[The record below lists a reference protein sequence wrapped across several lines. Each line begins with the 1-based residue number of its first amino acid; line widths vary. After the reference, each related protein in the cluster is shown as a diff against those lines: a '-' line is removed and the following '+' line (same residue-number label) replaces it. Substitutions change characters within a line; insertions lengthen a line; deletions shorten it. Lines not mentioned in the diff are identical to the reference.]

1 MAKKTRC
8 FSYGG
13 SATDIAGNLA
23 SPGLYDNDRGM
34 SIGLSGAKH
43 IASTDANNA
52 TPADPMQQYVGMKVT
67 NSPSSQSRRDASPL
81 ARLDQEIAMGNAM
94 GELSN
99 TERYQLSNPDNE
111 AYTVGAQPGGR
122 RKGNPQMDIS
132 MAPGSSAAASQS
144 AQRIGIMQ
152 SLRDKLA
159 DQPLYAGYAGG
170 GEVKETAEQVMARMA
185 AKYGTGGA
193 TPAAPVAAPAPKV
206 QAQATQQAAKT
217 VGGVYGALKN
227 RGAQIDAAVNGY
239 TNGGKIKGP
248 GTPTSDSIQAKVTD
262 TGEPIAVSTGE
273 RIVSKDQDTLLQKI
287 AAGMGYDSLDAMLEA
302 GTGKPV
308 GPTIKAGMKHAF
320 NGALLEQPREPVR
333 IPPALISNGKIFDN
347 ANVRGPASGQIPP
360 KADIAVLQ
368 ERQQKAQ
375 VASALP
381 SPTPAVTVAQ
391 PQSSNTDAS
400 NITESPGDN
409 HGAETR
415 FTANEQ
421 QIAAPSGAIQG
432 KSSVDATKLAAPDG
446 GGYITNGAG
455 KAMKIEANG
464 GAWEDTKQ
472 YKDAITQN
480 VKDKELLAQ
489 MQRDRLQ
496 RDMGADI
503 TSQGTRIAAQQ
514 QLAQMDK
521 DQAMQLLAQRGQRE
535 DAMSGLD
542 QQLKGQQIAQLAD
555 NNALQKKVMAG
566 DAAAIEM
573 WNRLHPKSADQL
585 ISVPDGEDVDS
596 MGNVVRRPN
605 RLVNART
612 GMELPRGG
620 GQQPAIKAGEVRDG
634 YKFKGGNPADKAN
647 WEKA

>member
-67 NSPSSQSRRDASPL
+67 NSPSSQSRRDASPI

-99 TERYQLSNPDNE
+99 TDRYQLANPGNQP
-111 AYTVGAQPGGR
+111 YTIGQPQGR
-122 RKGNPQMDIS
+122 GRGVQPPLVS
-132 MAPGSSAAASQS
+132 AAPGSSADASMRNQQTS
-144 AQRIGIMQ
+144 IMS

-159 DQPLYAGYAGG
+159 AQPLYAGYSNGG
-170 GEVKETAEQVMARMA
+170 IIGKLREAI
-185 AKYGTGGA
+185 TGGKSQEPPPK
-193 TPAAPVAAPAPKV
+193 TNNTIGIRGYSDDNPQPAFA
-206 QAQATQQAAKT
+206 
-217 VGGVYGALKN
+217 
-227 RGAQIDAAVNGY
+227 
-239 TNGGKIKGP
+239 NGGKIKGP
-248 GTPTSDSIQAKVTD
+248 GTPTSDSIQAEVEE

-273 RIVSKDQDTLLQKI
+273 RIVSKAQDALLQKI
-287 AAGMGYDSLDAMLEA
+287 ATGMGYDSLDAMLEA

-308 GPTIKAGMKHAF
+308 GPTIRGGMKHAY
-320 NGALLEQPREPVR
+320 NGALLEKPREPVVLPSSM
-333 IPPALISNGKIFDN
+333 INNNFLDQAPAVK
-347 ANVRGPASGQIPP
+347 GPASGQIPQ
-360 KADIAVLQ
+360 KTDIAVLQ

-375 VASALP
+375 AAAAP
-381 SPTPAVTVAQ
+381 APTPAAPVAQ
-391 PQSSNTDAS
+391 TPVSKIDTS
-400 NITESPGDN
+400 NIHVSAGGN
-409 HGAETR
+409 HGAEAR
-415 FTANEQ
+415 FSANEQ

-446 GGYITNGAG
+446 GGYITNGSG

-489 MQRDRLQ
+489 MQRARLQ

-542 QQLKGQQIAQLAD
+542 HQLKGQQIAQLAD